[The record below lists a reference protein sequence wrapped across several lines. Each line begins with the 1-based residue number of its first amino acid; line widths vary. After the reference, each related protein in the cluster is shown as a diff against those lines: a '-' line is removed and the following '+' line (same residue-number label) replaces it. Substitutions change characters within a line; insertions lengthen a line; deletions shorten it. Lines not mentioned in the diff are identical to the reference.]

1 MSTTEMS
8 RQDYINLI
16 YRILRGS
23 NEPVE
28 RPLPDPWNTAI
39 NHAFE
44 ADGDPYTWK
53 EMCERS
59 LNGQADS
66 IVAEVFAMLFEP
78 EIAKPGDARQGEA
91 TDETGKQFEYYK
103 TTTLAELLDGPTTI
117 DWIVE
122 SIIPPGGLV
131 FMPGNSGVGK
141 TWLILTLIIAIA
153 TGRPWLG
160 KFKVKQGPVL
170 VVDRENSDLLLRI
183 RLLKI
188 LKAMNVNPKD
198 VPIHFLIRQMKEDGR
213 VVSEPPIDLTPNPDG
228 SPSESL
234 TLLYNTAYRINPVLT
249 VFDSFSRMHS
259 LDDSK
264 QQDMSKI
271 ERQLRKLLEVSQAI
285 LPTHHITKA
294 GARSKEVSGQDAR
307 GSGDIRA
314 GGDLFLM
321 VSAHEEG
328 IQVTPDKERWTEPL
342 NPFLVSMTFDK
353 AADTADIKFEKWLER
368 KAKQEKIDVWAWL
381 YNTLKTNGEMTRK
394 DLVEL
399 AESMGVCKSSKLDE
413 ILAEKSAYL
422 NKVHRGKPVYISLRE
437 LPPVQISMLDGR
449 LNDGRRS

>member
-1 MSTTEMS
+1 MSTIDFAREV
-8 RQDYINLI
+8 
-16 YRILRGS
+16 YRVLG
-23 NEPVE
+23 
-28 RPLPDPWNTAI
+28 PLPLAKLVTDGWPNDWVIMAQKAEESGGDWHI
-39 NHAFE
+39 FRDLAVE
-44 ADGDPYTWK
+44 A
-53 EMCERS
+53 
-59 LNGQADS
+59 LNGKGDEYYAAVYA
-66 IVAEVFAMLFEP
+66 IAEESDAP
-78 EIAKPGDARQGEA
+78 ARQEKGE
-91 TDETGKQFEYYK
+91 QIQSYK
-103 TTTLAELLDGPTTI
+103 TTTLAELMDGPTTI
-117 DWIVE
+117 NWIVE

-131 FMPGNSGVGK
+131 YMPGNSGVGK

-183 RLLKI
+183 RLMKI
-188 LKAMNVNPKD
+188 LKAMGLDPKD
-198 VPIHFLIRQMKEDGR
+198 VPIHFLIRQMKEDGTI
-213 VVSEPPIDLTPNPDG
+213 VSEPPIDLTPNQDG
-228 SPSESL
+228 TPSESL
-234 TLLYNTAYRINPVLT
+234 TLLYNTAYVIKPVLL

-321 VSAHEEG
+321 VSSHEEG
-328 IQVTPDKERWTEPL
+328 IQVSPDKERWTEPL
-342 NPFLVSMTFDK
+342 KPFLVSLTFDK

-368 KAKQEKIDVWAWL
+368 QAKQEKADVWAWVQ
-381 YNTLKTNGEMTRK
+381 NTLKINGEMTRQ

-399 AESMGVCKSSKLDE
+399 ANNEGVCKSTKLDE
-413 ILAEKSAYL
+413 ILAEKADHL
-422 NKVHRGKPVYISLRE
+422 NKVKRGKLVYISLKE
-437 LPPVQISMLDGR
+437 LPPVQIAMLDGR
-449 LNDGRRS
+449 LNEGRRS